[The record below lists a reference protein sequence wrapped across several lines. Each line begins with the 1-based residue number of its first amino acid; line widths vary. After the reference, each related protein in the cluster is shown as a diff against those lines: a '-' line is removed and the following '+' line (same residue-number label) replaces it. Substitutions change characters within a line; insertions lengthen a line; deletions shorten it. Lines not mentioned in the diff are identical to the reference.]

1 MELMEIFRE
10 LMDEIYFNGY
20 TDEVLAND
28 QGLFEFEYEQFL
40 KCYS

>member
-10 LMDEIYFNGY
+10 LMDEIYFAGY

-28 QGLFEFEYEQFL
+28 QELFEFEYEQFL